1 MEDHNASTTLRAE
14 DQLDIEAAIEAK
26 MRERN
31 PLLTK
36 TKAELRYIQTT
47 ARMVSHF
54 FHGFLLLLINLFS
67 IFSIARE
74 ACFGEGLKDA

>member
-1 MEDHNASTTLRAE
+1 VDEKKKEDQKASTTLNEE

-47 ARMVSHF
+47 TRMVGGPHF
-54 FHGFLLLLINLFS
+54 AFY
-67 IFSIARE
+67 IFNIISS
-74 ACFGEGLKDA
+74 LKILKPTNTNNF